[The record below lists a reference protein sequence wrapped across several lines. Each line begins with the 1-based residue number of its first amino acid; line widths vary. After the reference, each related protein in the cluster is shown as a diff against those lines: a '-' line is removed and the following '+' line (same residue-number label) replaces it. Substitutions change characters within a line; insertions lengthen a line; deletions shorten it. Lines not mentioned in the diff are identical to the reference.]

1 MANSLFPGQTET
13 LRHISI
19 QRFVGIIPQSLLPTN
34 LNMSNI
40 SPALLSTS
48 EAPPG
53 GQLLEI
59 DQTEDALVSW
69 LQKQAREIV
78 SAVMYHVVLS

>member
-13 LRHISI
+13 LRHMSI
-19 QRFVGIIPQSLLPTN
+19 QCELISQSLLSTN
-34 LNMSNI
+34 LDMSNI

-48 EAPPG
+48 KAPPG

-78 SAVMYHVVLS
+78 SAVMYHMVVS